1 MIIRKNYI
9 DRIITQINDEKDSI
23 DILMYTA
30 SPAYKV
36 SPDGLEALY
45 NSLRLANNRGVKIRL
60 LTDIPQGMYQLIDLG
75 IDAKIA
81 KTGRRMHAKTVVFS
95 DAAIVGSHNWSK
107 MGITHNDEISILT
120 TDFEEVQELKNIF
133 EEIWSES

>member
-9 DRIITQINDEKDSI
+9 DIIITQINDEKDSI

-60 LTDIPQGMYQLIDLG
+60 LTDIPQGMYQFIDLG

-81 KTGRRMHAKTVVFS
+81 KTGRRMHAKTVIFS
-95 DAAIVGSHNWSK
+95 ESAIVGSHNWSK
-107 MGITHNDEISILT
+107 MGLTHNDEISILT